1 MSAPTAEQIDSIRA
15 ACTAGAAE
23 IAEGLSRALDQTI
36 TLTLG
41 DHTSLAEGAGGLL
54 ASGPGLA
61 VLLDFAGVGF
71 AAVLPA
77 ASGLTPEWA
86 KAPDATGQ
94 SKLSTL
100 AQELGMLLVPETLMA
115 DTFEAKWVE
124 ALGEAIGRATPAS
137 DAQVLPLKLA
147 SETGQGELI
156 LIWPL
161 AEPGKFWPAAQAAP
175 EPEAEKAGEQPTAAP
190 AATPNDKQAA
200 PERVTPGQPIGPMPA
215 ATPSLYRP
223 LDFDELPSY
232 ARSLLKV
239 PVPVAVTLAG
249 KRQRVQDVVALAP
262 GSIITFD
269 KPCDAMLEMSVAGCP
284 FAQGDVV
291 KVGEKFG
298 LRIEELLLPDE
309 RFRTLR
315 RA

>member
-1 MSAPTAEQIDSIRA
+1 MSALTTELIDSIRA
-15 ACTAGAAE
+15 ACTAGGAE
-23 IAEGLSRALDQTI
+23 IAEGLSRALDQTVAV
-36 TLTLG
+36 TVGEDAPLADAKGLG
-41 DHTSLAEGAGGLL
+41 REA
-54 ASGPGLA
+54 GLA

-86 KAPDATGQ
+86 RSPDATGQ

-115 DTFEAKWVE
+115 DTFEARWVE
-124 ALGEAIGRATPAS
+124 ALGEAIERAAPAS
-137 DAQVLPLKLA
+137 DALVLPLKLA
-147 SETGQGELI
+147 SETAQGEFC

-161 AEPGKFWPAAQAAP
+161 ADPGKFWPEAQPVHEPDVQEAAAAP
-175 EPEAEKAGEQPTAAP
+175 SQT
-190 AATPNDKQAA
+190 QAA
-200 PERVTPGQPIGPMPA
+200 PERA
-215 ATPSLYRP
+215 ATTNQGSQNASKSMLRYRP
-223 LDFDELPSY
+223 NDFNELPPY

-239 PVPVAVTLAG
+239 PVPIAVTLAG
-249 KRQRVQDVVALAP
+249 KRQRVQEVVALAP

-269 KPCDAMLEMSVAGCP
+269 KPCDSMLEMSVAGCP

-309 RFRTLR
+309 RFHTLR